1 MPLVVSVFLQWHNST
16 QVVKA
21 SHLRVDESEEDI
33 KDQGEAPFTPIADQ
47 GSIAVASLTIGGFG
61 VPQWQCRSGAELQ
74 EVTTVAGTGAAGHQ
88 NRARVQAHFCDPQ
101 GRFVLQGNRVSV
113 ADFVNHRIGVLS
125 VDLQEVRT
133 RLGRRWGHRDAAAQA
148 RFSSITPRKRS

>member
-1 MPLVVSVFLQWHNST
+1 M
-16 QVVKA
+16 KA
-21 SHLRVDESEEDI
+21 SHVSVDESEEEE
-33 KDQGEAPFTPIADQ
+33 KDHEEALVTPIAGQ

-88 NRARVQAHFCDPQ
+88 DGAGAQARLYCPQ
-101 GRFVLQGNRVSV
+101 GILVLPDNCVSV

-133 RLGRRWGHRDAAAQA
+133 RLGRRWGHRDAAPQTRLPLISYPGTRYKVKAVVK
-148 RFSSITPRKRS
+148 S

>member
-1 MPLVVSVFLQWHNST
+1 M
-16 QVVKA
+16 KA
-21 SHLRVDESEEDI
+21 SHVRVDESEEEE
-33 KDQGEAPFTPIADQ
+33 KDQEEALVTPIAGQ

-88 NRARVQAHFCDPQ
+88 NSARVQAHLCDLQ
-101 GRFVLQGNRVSV
+101 DRLVLLDNCVSV
-113 ADFVNHRIGVLS
+113 AGFVNHRIGILS

-133 RLGRRWGHRDAAAQA
+133 RLGRRWGHRDAAAQTRLPLISYPGTRYKVKA
-148 RFSSITPRKRS
+148 VVKS

>member
-1 MPLVVSVFLQWHNST
+1 M
-16 QVVKA
+16 
-21 SHLRVDESEEDI
+21 DESEEEE
-33 KDQGEAPFTPIADQ
+33 KDQEEALVTPIAGQ

-74 EVTTVAGTGAAGHQ
+74 EVATVAGTGAAGHQ
-88 NRARVQAHFCDPQ
+88 NSARVQAHLCDPQ
-101 GRFVLQGNRVSV
+101 DRLVLPDNCVSV

-133 RLGRRWGHRDAAAQA
+133 RKAGAEMGAPGCSGTDQVLLPKWLRAALLMAQ
-148 RFSSITPRKRS
+148 SW